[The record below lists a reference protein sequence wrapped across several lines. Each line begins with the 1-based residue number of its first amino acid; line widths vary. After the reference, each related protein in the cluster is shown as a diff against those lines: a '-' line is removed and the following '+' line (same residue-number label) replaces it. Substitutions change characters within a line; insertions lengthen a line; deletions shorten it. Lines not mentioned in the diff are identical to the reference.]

1 MPLPALTRRLC
12 LLLPLVLA
20 ACGEERKNFPPL
32 NYSFLTPIRL
42 NVADVEVEQRFIP
55 SGVDPDVT
63 NQDPIPPVEALRGLA
78 RDRFQAFGSS
88 GRATFVIRDASLIKQ
103 KKEILGVM
111 DVQLNVFTRD
121 GQRGGFAEA
130 RVTQRHSGDIDD
142 LRGTLYDMT
151 KAMTDDM
158 NVELEYQIRRNL
170 KDWLVSEEAAPTP
183 VDQAPLEKPDAAP
196 AATSIIRP
204 VLPGAAPT
212 PLSPPM
218 GVLVPPPGAR

>member
-1 MPLPALTRRLC
+1 MSLPVLTRRLC
-12 LLLPLVLA
+12 VLLPLVVA
-20 ACGEERKNFPPL
+20 ACGEERKDFPPL
-32 NYSFLTPIRL
+32 DYSALTAIRL
-42 NVADVEVEQRFIP
+42 NVADVEVEQRFVP

-63 NQDPIPPVEALRGLA
+63 NQDPIPPVQALRGLA
-78 RDRFQAFGSS
+78 RDRLKAFGAA
-88 GRATFVIRDASLIKQ
+88 GHAIFVIRDASLIKQ
-103 KKEILGVM
+103 KKQIAGVM
-111 DVQLNVFTRD
+111 DVQLNIITPD

-142 LRGTLYDMT
+142 LRGTLYDIT

-196 AATSIIRP
+196 AATSVIRP